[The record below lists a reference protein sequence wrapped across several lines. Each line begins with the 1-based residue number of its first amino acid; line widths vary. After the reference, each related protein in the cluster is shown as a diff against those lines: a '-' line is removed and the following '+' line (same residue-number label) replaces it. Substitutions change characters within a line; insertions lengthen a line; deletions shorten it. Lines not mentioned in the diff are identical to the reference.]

1 MIQKFSGKIPIKSHR
16 SSILFQFRVA
26 GGLQPAAEAGYTSW
40 THRWPVAGL
49 TLDRI
54 KYPETDKNSNQD
66 VAAME
71 THLFL
76 FNTLHSTLL
85 LHPGQK

>member
-1 MIQKFSGKIPIKSHR
+1 MIEKFSGKIPIKS

-26 GGLQPAAEAGYTSW
+26 GGLQPAASW
-40 THRWPVAGL
+40 TRRWPVAGL

>member
-1 MIQKFSGKIPIKSHR
+1 MPIKVHP
-16 SSILFQFRVA
+16 SSSTVA
-26 GGLQPAAEAGYTSW
+26 GVLQPAAEAGYTSW
-40 THRWPVAGL
+40 TRRWPVAGL

-85 LHPGQK
+85 LRPGQK